1 MSVPERPAVP
11 APVSDPSGASA
22 KDGTAGSL
30 AGLLEEIAAC
40 RADIVRREEA
50 AHELERRLRTD
61 LAGLETQ
68 WVDLRV
74 QTFRALGRRLRDGNL
89 GRKSGRIL
97 AAALGALADELESEY
112 GADLRTDRRLYLG
125 EDAGED
131 IGEDAREPA
140 RHHGRKSGRKP
151 PAHDDDGNDHG
162 DRDDRNAT
170 GNFDFSDTV
179 TDTDTAE
186 ASEAAGTAGRR
197 AGTSGG
203 ASGRPASNAAR
214 RREAR
219 DQALAG
225 DIRAL
230 YLILARALH
239 PDKEG
244 NPALRDAKT
253 AWMQKVTAAYARKDL
268 AMLLD
273 ILAHNPL
280 EAVGPYLAE
289 APPKTVRGFAKRLR
303 RELEDLRRQ
312 SARAGEWLH
321 PSLARFLRDGAID
334 EARFAGH
341 LGELRRAVRLAR
353 QRLVSYRS
361 PQGAE
366 FLVEGLRK
374 HDWRD
379 LL

>member
-1 MSVPERPAVP
+1 MTDPRPPTAP
-11 APVSDPSGASA
+11 APVADPSGASA
-22 KDGTAGSL
+22 RDVATGTL
-30 AGLLEEIAAC
+30 AGLLEEIAAS
-40 RADIVRREEA
+40 RADILRREEA

-61 LAGLETQ
+61 LAGLEAQ
-68 WVDLRV
+68 WVGLRV
-74 QTFRALGRRLRDGNL
+74 QTFRALGRRLRDGSL
-89 GRKSGRIL
+89 GRKAGRVL

-125 EDAGED
+125 EDAEEEEEE
-131 IGEDAREPA
+131 EDAEPA
-140 RHHGRKSGRKP
+140 RHRGRKP
-151 PAHDDDGNDHG
+151 ARKPAASDPADTSDPSG
-162 DRDDRNAT
+162 T
-170 GNFDFSDTV
+170 FDASD
-179 TDTDTAE
+179 
-186 ASEAAGTAGRR
+186 ASEGAAPAGHR
-197 AGTSGG
+197 AGTSEG
-203 ASGRPASNAAR
+203 ASGRTATNAAR

-219 DQALAG
+219 DRALVG

-239 PDKEG
+239 PDKEA

-280 EAVGPYLAE
+280 EAVGPYLAA
-289 APPKTVRGFAKRLR
+289 APPATVRGFAKRLR
-303 RELEDLRRQ
+303 RELADLRRQ
-312 SARAGEWLH
+312 SAKAGEWLH
-321 PSLARFLRDGAID
+321 PSLARFLKDGAID
-334 EARFAGH
+334 EARYAGH

-353 QRLVSYRS
+353 QRLETYRS
-361 PQGAE
+361 PEGAE